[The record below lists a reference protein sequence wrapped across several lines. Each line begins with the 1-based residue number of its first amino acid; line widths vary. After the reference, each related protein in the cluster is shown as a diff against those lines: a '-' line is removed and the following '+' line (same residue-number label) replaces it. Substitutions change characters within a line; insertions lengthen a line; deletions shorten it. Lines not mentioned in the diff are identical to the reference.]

1 MFILLLQHKRD
12 CLENYEIKDVQC
24 IKDEVGSGSYG
35 SISLVSVNGMPCIQK
50 RLHNILVGLRG
61 TEAVSQDQQKY
72 ISDKFYDECM
82 LLWKMRHPNIV
93 QFMGIHY
100 YGRVDEKNKM
110 SLIME
115 YLPTNVQECI
125 TKCNEAQESIPLSI
139 KFSIL
144 RDVAY
149 GLSHLHAKDIIH
161 RDLSAANV
169 LLTDGLRAK
178 IADLGVSRLVPLD
191 AYYKFTVAPGAQ
203 YIMPP
208 EALEENPQYS
218 IKLDI
223 FSYGIMSLH
232 LILQKIPHQTKS
244 TLKPEHV
251 KTRQTEIGCRM
262 SHIQQLE
269 RINSGLEQIVIQ
281 SLLDEPESRPTAAKL
296 SGDITECIR
305 RSKFDFYSD
314 LTTFIKLMGTKVLVS
329 NFEKS
334 LDRQTNLI

>member
-1 MFILLLQHKRD
+1 MQHKRD

-35 SISLVSVNGMPCIQK
+35 SISIVSVNGMPCIQK
-50 RLHNILVGLRG
+50 RLHNILVGLSG

-115 YLPTNVQECI
+115 YLPTNVEECI
-125 TKCNEAQESIPLSI
+125 TKCNEAQVSIPLSI

-149 GLSHLHAKDIIH
+149 GLSHLHANDIIH

-178 IADLGVSRLVPLD
+178 IADLGVSKLVPPD
-191 AYYKFTVAPGAQ
+191 AYNEFTVAPGPQ

-208 EALEENPQYS
+208 EALEENPHYS
-218 IKLDI
+218 TKLDI
-223 FSYGIMSLH
+223 FSYGILSLY
-232 LILQKIPHQTKS
+232 LILQEIPLGTKS

-251 KTRQTEIGCRM
+251 KTRQIEIGCRIR
-262 SHIQQLE
+262 HIQQLQ
-269 RINSGLEQIVIQ
+269 RKNSGLGPMVIQ
-281 SLLDEPESRPTAAKL
+281 SLLDDPESRPKAAKL
-296 SGDITECIR
+296 SEYITECIR
-305 RSKFDFYSD
+305 RAKFDFYSD
-314 LTTFIKLMGTKVLVS
+314 LTTFIKLMGKKVLVS
-329 NFEKS
+329 NIEK
-334 LDRQTNLI
+334 